1 MDNLTKEELRSLTI
15 EKLNGMTEE
24 QLDEIANQVIEL
36 LDENDIK
43 RLPKEVR
50 RKLKIIREGG
60 LGSWKTWI
68 VLIISALIIYPV
80 RFAGRWNDYC
90 QCRGHR

>member
-1 MDNLTKEELRSLTI
+1 MDNLTKKELRSLTI

-24 QLDEIANQVIEL
+24 QLDEIANQVVEL

-68 VLIISALIIYPV
+68 VLIISALIMSLFQVIM
-80 RFAGRWNDYC
+80 GK
-90 QCRGHR
+90 

>member
-43 RLPKEVR
+43 RLPKEVM

-68 VLIISALIIYPV
+68 VLIISALIMSLFQVIM
-80 RFAGRWNDYC
+80 GK
-90 QCRGHR
+90 

>member
-1 MDNLTKEELRSLTI
+1 
-15 EKLNGMTEE
+15 MTEE

-68 VLIISALIIYPV
+68 VLIISALIMSLFQVIM
-80 RFAGRWNDYC
+80 GK
-90 QCRGHR
+90 

>member
-15 EKLNGMTEE
+15 
-24 QLDEIANQVIEL
+24 VIEL

-68 VLIISALIIYPV
+68 VLIISALIMSLFQVIM
-80 RFAGRWNDYC
+80 GK
-90 QCRGHR
+90 

>member
-68 VLIISALIIYPV
+68 VLIISALIMSLFQVIM
-80 RFAGRWNDYC
+80 GK
-90 QCRGHR
+90 

>member
-1 MDNLTKEELRSLTI
+1 MDNLTKKELRSLTI

-60 LGSWKTWI
+60 FSFNYE
-68 VLIISALIIYPV
+68 LIPSNYGEIRYV
-80 RFAGRWNDYC
+80 R
-90 QCRGHR
+90 RGYFHHNKRYNTTRPC

>member
-50 RKLKIIREGG
+50 RKLKIMREGG

-68 VLIISALIIYPV
+68 VLIISALIMSLFQVIM
-80 RFAGRWNDYC
+80 GK
-90 QCRGHR
+90 

>member
-68 VLIISALIIYPV
+68 VLIISALIMCLFQVIM
-80 RFAGRWNDYC
+80 GK
-90 QCRGHR
+90 

>member
-50 RKLKIIREGG
+50 RKLKSYEREAWAVGKHG
-60 LGSWKTWI
+60 LS
-68 VLIISALIIYPV
+68 
-80 RFAGRWNDYC
+80 
-90 QCRGHR
+90 

>member
-36 LDENDIK
+36 LDENDRK

-68 VLIISALIIYPV
+68 VLIISALIMSLFQVIM
-80 RFAGRWNDYC
+80 GK
-90 QCRGHR
+90 

>member
-36 LDENDIK
+36 LDEKIK
-43 RLPKEVR
+43 NNTDPVLLNEAILNLEESLTQSEILIKEYREKMLKAR
-50 RKLKIIREGG
+50 R
-60 LGSWKTWI
+60 
-68 VLIISALIIYPV
+68 
-80 RFAGRWNDYC
+80 
-90 QCRGHR
+90 

>member
-68 VLIISALIIYPV
+68 VLIISSLIMSLFQEIM
-80 RFAGRWNDYC
+80 GK
-90 QCRGHR
+90 

>member
-1 MDNLTKEELRSLTI
+1 MDNLTKKELRSLTI
-15 EKLNGMTEE
+15 EKLNCMTEE

-68 VLIISALIIYPV
+68 VLIISALIMSLFQVIM
-80 RFAGRWNDYC
+80 GK
-90 QCRGHR
+90 

>member
-60 LGSWKTWI
+60 LGRWKTWI
-68 VLIISALIIYPV
+68 VLIISALIMSLFQVIM
-80 RFAGRWNDYC
+80 GK
-90 QCRGHR
+90 

>member
-1 MDNLTKEELRSLTI
+1 MTKEELRSLTI
-15 EKLNGMTEE
+15 EQLNGMTEE

-36 LDENDIK
+36 LDVNDIK

-60 LGSWKTWI
+60 LSSWNTWI
-68 VLIISALIIYPV
+68 ALIISALVMSLMQLIM
-80 RFAGRWNDYC
+80 GK
-90 QCRGHR
+90 

>member
-43 RLPKEVR
+43 RLPKVVR

-68 VLIISALIIYPV
+68 VLIISALIMSLFQVIM
-80 RFAGRWNDYC
+80 GK
-90 QCRGHR
+90 